1 MKQNLITLFVYQL
14 LKRRIMTV
22 LGGESMATS
31 RVTLSVRLTPESNA
45 KLKKIAKSEVRSVA
59 NLIDYLVQKEIARY
73 ESEHGEIEVTE
84 EELYS

>member
-1 MKQNLITLFVYQL
+1 
-14 LKRRIMTV
+14 
-22 LGGESMATS
+22 MATS

-73 ESEHGEIEVTE
+73 ESEHGEIKVTDDD
-84 EELYS
+84 LYS